1 MTTMTLDA
9 ARIKANALRKAIG
22 DVVLGRND
30 DITFLLTALL
40 ANGHILLE
48 DFPGSGKTLMAVRL
62 AEAISD
68 DDKEEDYDIRPF
80 QRVQGTPDL
89 FPSDIIGSERLN
101 TVTREIQFEHGPIFA
116 YVFLLDEINRAPAK
130 VQSACLEAMAERQVT
145 VGKQQYKLSKLFFVI
160 GTQNPLDQKGTYEL
174 PAAQLDRFLF
184 KRVLKPIDENSER
197 TVLLNSH
204 KPIDKSAWTH
214 KILSKGDILAMQEV
228 IASDIAV
235 EGEIIELLLGMAAAV
250 DRRVDGRPDAKGV
263 VPVDGERLKRGSRPS
278 TRSLKKL
285 MDALRAHAFLRGDEK
300 VITADVRAVAGD
312 FFRHRL
318 FPVKPLDNLQ
328 MNALI
333 DGIVKEAIECRQKA
347 GLNY

>member
-1 MTTMTLDA
+1 MTTMTLDS
-9 ARIKANALRKAIG
+9 ARVKANALRKAIG

-62 AEAISD
+62 AEAIAD
-68 DDKEEDYDIRPF
+68 DEKEDDYDIRPF

-101 TVTREIQFEHGPIFA
+101 TVTREIKFEHGPIFA
-116 YVFLLDEINRAPAK
+116 YIFLLDEINRAPAK

-145 VGKQQYKLSKLFFVI
+145 VGKEQYKLSKLFFVI

-184 KRVLKPIDENSER
+184 KRVLAPIDENSER

-204 KPIDKSAWTH
+204 KPIDKTAWAN
-214 KILSKGDILAMQEV
+214 KIVSKGELLAMQEV
-228 IASDIAV
+228 IATGISV
-235 EGEIIELLLGMAAAV
+235 EAEIIELILGLAAAV
-250 DRRVDGRPDAKGV
+250 ERRVECQPDARGE
-263 VPVDGERLKRGSRPS
+263 VPEQGEHLKRGSRPS

-300 VITADVRAVAGD
+300 VETVDVRAVAGD
-312 FFRHRL
+312 FFRHRI
-318 FPVKPLDNLQ
+318 FPVKPLDNRQ
-328 MNALI
+328 MNVLI
-333 DGIVKEAIECRQKA
+333 AKIVKEAIEFRQKA
-347 GLNY
+347 GMTY